1 MLLESMDMDSQLP
14 LLVMPP
20 SAPLLAPT
28 LPELS
33 MLPSVKLKLRLIL
46 LSFMEVMA
54 MLVLDMPAMLDTLI
68 MLLESMVM
76 DSQLPLL
83 VMPLSAPPL
92 AQALLDLPPL
102 PSPPLLVDM
111 PVLDVML
118 LTPPELSMLPS
129 VKLRLTL
136 LFSMVV
142 MAMLVLVMLAM
153 LVTLIMLLES
163 MVMDSQLLLP
173 DMPMSVPLLAPALLD
188 LLPLP
193 SPPLLVD
200 MPVLDVMSLTLPE
213 LFMLPKPSKF

>member
-1 MLLESMDMDSQLP
+1 
-14 LLVMPP
+14 
-20 SAPLLAPT
+20 
-28 LPELS
+28 
-33 MLPSVKLKLRLIL
+33 
-46 LSFMEVMA
+46 
-54 MLVLDMPAMLDTLI
+54 
-68 MLLESMVM
+68 M

-142 MAMLVLVMLAM
+142 MAMLD
-153 LVTLIMLLES
+153 TLIMLLEF
-163 MVMDSQLLLP
+163 MVMDSQLLLL
-173 DMPMSVPLLAPALLD
+173 DMPMSDPLLAP
-188 LLPLP
+188 
-193 SPPLLVD
+193 
-200 MPVLDVMSLTLPE
+200 
-213 LFMLPKPSKF
+213 

>member
-1 MLLESMDMDSQLP
+1 MG
-14 LLVMPP
+14 
-20 SAPLLAPT
+20 
-28 LPELS
+28 
-33 MLPSVKLKLRLIL
+33 
-46 LSFMEVMA
+46 
-54 MLVLDMPAMLDTLI
+54 VLDMPAMLDTLI

-102 PSPPLLVDM
+102 PSLPLLVDM

-142 MAMLVLVMLAM
+142 MAMLVLVMLD
-153 LVTLIMLLES
+153 TLIMLLES
-163 MVMDSQLLLP
+163 MDMDSQLLLL

>member
-1 MLLESMDMDSQLP
+1 MG
-14 LLVMPP
+14 
-20 SAPLLAPT
+20 
-28 LPELS
+28 
-33 MLPSVKLKLRLIL
+33 
-46 LSFMEVMA
+46 
-54 MLVLDMPAMLDTLI
+54 
-68 MLLESMVM
+68 
-76 DSQLPLL
+76 PLL

-129 VKLRLTL
+129 VKLKLRLIL
-136 LFSMVV
+136 LSFMEV
-142 MAMLVLVMLAM
+142 MAMLVLDMLAM
-153 LVTLIMLLES
+153 LDTLIMLLES
-163 MVMDSQLLLP
+163 MVMDSQLLLL